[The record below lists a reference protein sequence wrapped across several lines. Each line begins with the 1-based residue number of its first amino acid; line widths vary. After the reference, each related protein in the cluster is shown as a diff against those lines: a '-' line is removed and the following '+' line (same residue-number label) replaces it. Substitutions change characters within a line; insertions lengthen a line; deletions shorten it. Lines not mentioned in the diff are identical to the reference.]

1 MPVRYDATILL
12 LFIVHSRLTAIS
24 VPISTHST
32 KNREKQGERKK
43 EERIAR
49 SSKDTVTI
57 KKSLELFPRDEGSLC

>member
-43 EERIAR
+43 
-49 SSKDTVTI
+49 
-57 KKSLELFPRDEGSLC
+57 KKESHVAQKIQ